1 MKNMDEFRRSVYEKA
16 EKKAAEEKAKKLRI
30 TKFGTI
36 AASLAV
42 VIIPIMLVAGSMPK
56 NNETEKPSPT
66 YTEARTDGVET
77 TAFSD
82 EIATVDTPSG
92 DVEGT
97 TREEMYTTT
106 PVYTTTPIFT
116 TTTTPMFTRFETT
129 RTETSRV
136 TTTRAPF
143 ETETTTACTSSA
155 NQTTE
160 TTGNHATV
168 TVNGENIVL
177 TEKMSY
183 SEICRVLHGT
193 GEDISGENIMYRWN
207 TDDATLTVTFE
218 LAGGSDEPY
227 AERLK
232 AVSFT
237 ISR

>member
-82 EIATVDTPSG
+82 EVSTGVIPSG
-92 DVEGT
+92 DGEDT
-97 TREEMYTTT
+97 TEKEEMYTTT

-129 RTETSRV
+129 RSETSRV

-143 ETETTTACTSSA
+143 ETETTTACTSDA
-155 NQTTE
+155 ETDIV
-160 TTGNHATV
+160 TTGSSATV
-168 TVNGENIVL
+168 TVGGKSITVNVG
-177 TEKMSY
+177 MSY
-183 SEICRVLHGT
+183 MEICGVMGGDGRVALGAP
-193 GEDISGENIMYRWN
+193 IYKWVC
-207 TDDATLTVTFE
+207 DDATLTVTFE
-218 LAGGSDEPY
+218 LAGGSDESY